1 MDKDT
6 TVTKNVV
13 EETPE
18 KEDRID
24 FYNSA
29 EFRQGMLVVK

>member
-13 EETPE
+13 EETQE
-18 KEDRID
+18 EEDRVD
-24 FYNSA
+24 FYNSDK
-29 EFRQGMLVVK
+29 FRKGKLEVK

>member
-13 EETPE
+13 EETQKE
-18 KEDRID
+18 EDRVD
-24 FYNSA
+24 FYNSD
-29 EFRQGMLVVK
+29 EFRKSKLEVK